1 MNSPGLMDG
10 LLNEVQ
16 VARLQEVMV
25 NRDHIIPLNLYQC
38 HVFSL
43 KECIPGNLHEKGNF
57 AWFFSLLRVYAALC
71 APAGRGRVCGSHSSD
86 VGGRGMQVRL
96 TCRRAL
102 AIGKQEYL
110 SLSHTHSL
118 FRPFC
123 TFLGS
128 SSPKKISV
136 SLLFFLCY
144 WLQIIEILLK
154 TWPG

>member
-1 MNSPGLMDG
+1 MDG

-38 HVFSL
+38 HVISP

-110 SLSHTHSL
+110 SLSLIHTLSFGL
-118 FRPFC
+118 FVHFWAPPLLRK
-123 TFLGS
+123 FLS
-128 SSPKKISV
+128 AS
-136 SLLFFLCY
+136 FFFSA
-144 WLQIIEILLK
+144 
-154 TWPG
+154 TD